1 MGRVGVAVVGRNVKL
16 DYSGSVMFILG
27 AVLLGLSLALTTW
40 AHFLVGRAGAGR
52 RLPIFKDPPGT
63 PKLASWLRMGGAL
76 LAVVAAGQLWHVIG
90 LFAMLPVIL
99 VLFVPGL
106 VMHTRHERALR
117 R

>member
-1 MGRVGVAVVGRNVKL
+1 
-16 DYSGSVMFILG
+16 MFIVG

-40 AHFLVGRAGAGR
+40 AHLLVGRAGAGR
-52 RLPIFKDPPGT
+52 RLPIFRDPPGT

-90 LFAMLPVIL
+90 LAALLPVAL

-106 VMHTRHERALR
+106 IAHARHERTLQS
-117 R
+117 

>member
-1 MGRVGVAVVGRNVKL
+1 MGRNVNL

-63 PKLASWLRMGGAL
+63 PKFASWLRMGGAL